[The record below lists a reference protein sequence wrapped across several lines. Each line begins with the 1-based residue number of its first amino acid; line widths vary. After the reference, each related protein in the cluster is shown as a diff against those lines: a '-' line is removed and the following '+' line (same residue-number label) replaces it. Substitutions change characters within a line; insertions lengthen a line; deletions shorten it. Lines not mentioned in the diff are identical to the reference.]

1 METSPS
7 NQLYVINVVLSITI
21 SVGTVLYDF
30 ILWKLSQIF
39 STKAE
44 LAKLERTVE
53 EQTRVIIQL
62 QIRMAKSDTPKR

>member
-21 SVGTVLYDF
+21 AVGTVLYGF

-53 EQTRVIIQL
+53 EQTKVIIQL
-62 QIRMAKSDTPKR
+62 QIRMAKSDTPRK